1 MKAAWNKTL
10 TMGMNGVGNKL
21 CPQFVHDF
29 KGFAEVDDVNKVLVM
44 LTNKLKMDLEK
55 DFVL

>member
-1 MKAAWNKTL
+1 M

-44 LTNKLKMDLEK
+44 LRNKLKMDLEK